1 MTFIKPYMIRL
12 SHCDATGQVFYPNY
26 FHIFNALVED
36 WFYEAIEIPFH
47 TFLMERNLG
56 LPTVKLETTFN
67 APSIMGETVNFWLTL
82 THLGRSSMRFTMG
95 ARKDGEDRVRMHRIA
110 VCVDQETRKAV
121 PLPDD
126 VREKVLAFMRG

>member
-1 MTFIKPYMIRL
+1 
-12 SHCDATGQVFYPNY
+12 
-26 FHIFNALVED
+26 
-36 WFYEAIEIPFH
+36 
-47 TFLMERNLG
+47 
-56 LPTVKLETTFN
+56 
-67 APSIMGETVNFWLTL
+67 MGETVNFWLTL